1 MKKIYFVHGDIEFS
15 NNCRN
20 ALEAAGFGVDLFRS
34 GDRAYEAFCRAEPCA
49 IVLNMSDETIDG
61 VQFMQ
66 KLRRVSTV
74 PVILLTDSAEEF
86 DEVLGLRIG
95 ADAVLRKP
103 ASAFLVS
110 EWVKQLVRRHKT
122 MTDVETKANPMMRN
136 VQTGDLTLLP
146 DRVAAIWKGH
156 ELALTVSE
164 FKLLSGLASRPGVVK
179 TRDSLLDLIHD
190 HDGYCDERSIDC
202 HVKRIRSKIRECDAG
217 FNCIRAV
224 YGLGYRYVMPAASNA
239 TSVPGSELIPFPMQI
254 AG

>member
-1 MKKIYFVHGDIEFS
+1 MKKTYFVHGDIDIS
-15 NNCRN
+15 NSCRN
-20 ALEAAGFGVDLFRS
+20 ALEAAGFAVELFRS
-34 GDRAYEAFCRAEPCA
+34 GDRAFEAFCRAEPSA
-49 IVLNMSDETIDG
+49 IVLNMSDENIDG
-61 VQFMQ
+61 VQIMQ
-66 KLRRVSTV
+66 KVRRVSKV

-103 ASAFLVS
+103 ASAFLVT

-122 MTDVETKANPMMRN
+122 MAEPETKGSPMMRN

-190 HDGYCDERSIDC
+190 RDGYCDERSIDC
-202 HVKRIRSKIRECDAG
+202 HVKRIRSKIRECDPG

-224 YGLGYRYVMPAASNA
+224 YGLGYRYVMPALPQSP
-239 TSVPGSELIPFPMQI
+239 SVSGSGLIPFPMQI